1 MTSTY
6 RVTPRAHQDLINIG
20 RYTLKRWGREQR
32 NVYLGAIEQRFKLI
46 AENPY
51 MGRHRPDVKEGYY
64 CWPQG
69 SHVIFYLIRE
79 NGIDI
84 IGIPHQRMDI
94 LNYFSKKG
102 FMEI

>member
-1 MTSTY
+1 MTNTY
-6 RVTPRAHQDLINIG
+6 RLTPRAQQDLISIG
-20 RYTLKRWGREQR
+20 RDTLKRWGR
-32 NVYLGAIEQRFKLI
+32 EQRFKLI

-51 MGRHRPDVKEGYY
+51 MGRHRPDIKEGYY
-64 CWPQG
+64 SCPEG

-94 LNYFSKKG
+94 LNYFSATG
-102 FMEI
+102 LNEI